1 MNAVVEDAN
10 LGPGLYGSTES
21 TRVDGK
27 LVSALVTWDSKITT
41 VVALLGG
48 VGDLVRPKMK
58 RDRIYKDFIAITK
71 VGSTASDAPEF
82 ARDL

>member
-1 MNAVVEDAN
+1 M
-10 LGPGLYGSTES
+10 
-21 TRVDGK
+21 DGK

-58 RDRIYKDFIAITK
+58 RDGIYNEFISITQ
-71 VGSTASDAPEF
+71 VCFISIPMHPSCSVFQYSEANIQ
-82 ARDL
+82 

>member
-1 MNAVVEDAN
+1 MNAVVGDAN
-10 LGPGLYGSTES
+10 LGPDLYGSTES
-21 TRVDGK
+21 TRADGK

-58 RDRIYKDFIAITK
+58 RDHIYNDFIAITK
-71 VGSTASDAPEF
+71 VGSTASDAPEIP
-82 ARDL
+82 RDL